1 MDKFKSKAFYYKLSG
16 DYALFTDPITKG
28 GGEKFSY
35 SVPTVQALKG
45 ITEAIYW
52 KPTIAIY
59 IDEVKIINPIRT
71 QTKGIRTLVKNGT
84 SVDRNYYTYLKD
96 VEYYVKFHFE
106 WNELRED
113 LKHDRNEIKH
123 QEIILRTLD
132 KGCRRDIFLGTR
144 ECLGFVERLTRE
156 EYEQKNGYYHEQ
168 SISMGIMF
176 HSFNYPTEVAG
187 IDNSIESNFSQIT
200 MEKGVIHFIRPE
212 ECTIKNILGEYKG
225 KFIKSENIKTV
236 ENELEELNEVKR

>member
-1 MDKFKSKAFYYKLSG
+1 MDKFKSKPFYYKVKG
-16 DYALFTDPITKG
+16 DYALFTDPLTKG

-35 SVPTVQALKG
+35 SVPTYQAIKG

-52 KPTIAIY
+52 KPTIVIY

-71 QTKGIRTLVKNGT
+71 QTKGIRTVVKNGT

-96 VEYYVKFHFE
+96 VEYYIKFHFE

-113 LKHDRNEIKH
+113 LKHDRNEVKH

-132 KGCRRDIFLGTR
+132 KGGRRDIFLGAR
-144 ECLGFVERLTRE
+144 ECLGFIERLSRE
-156 EYEQKNGYYHEQ
+156 DYENKEGFYEGEN
-168 SISMGIMF
+168 ISMGIMF
-176 HSFNYPTEVAG
+176 HSFNYPTEVSTG
-187 IDNSIESNFSQIT
+187 EYNHLESNFAQTIMENGTIT
-200 MEKGVIHFIRPE
+200 FIRPE
-212 ECTIKNILGEYKG
+212 ECTIKNILGEYRG

-236 ENELEELNEVKR
+236 DEELDELEEVK